1 MGLNSAIDQY
11 TSILLYVLANLFFL
25 YIKPKNENFDTI
37 YSIIRFNVEPLS
49 DYLDFILKIMCKVLD
64 SLLKHSESSAD

>member
-1 MGLNSAIDQY
+1 M
-11 TSILLYVLANLFFL
+11 
-25 YIKPKNENFDTI
+25 
-37 YSIIRFNVEPLS
+37 IRFNVEPLS